1 VVGEHRQRLLIFT
14 VAGEGLMAIP
24 LSLIT
29 RLEEFP
35 RALVERTGA
44 CEVVQYQ
51 GQILPLIDLSSLAP
65 DGRRG
70 SDQRHDRGDV
80 TEKIPVVVSSGPGRL
95 AGLKV
100 ERILDIVEEPLS
112 IQYPPRRKGSL
123 GSAVIQGR
131 VTEILDMRELLNME
145 ASRSTPDIA
154 KPAGRG
160 PARPQIE
167 QAVR

>member
-1 VVGEHRQRLLIFT
+1 LIFT

-24 LSLIT
+24 LSLVT

-51 GQILPLIDLSSLAP
+51 GRILPLIDLSSLAP

-70 SDQRHDRGDV
+70 SGPPHSSGDAA
-80 TEKIPVVVSSGPGRL
+80 ERIPVVVSSGPGRL

-145 ASRSTPDIA
+145 ASRSTADMA
-154 KPAGRG
+154 TAAGPG
-160 PARPQIE
+160 PADRLTVPV
-167 QAVR
+167 AC

>member
-1 VVGEHRQRLLIFT
+1 MAGEHRQRLLVFT

-24 LSLIT
+24 LSLVT

-44 CEVVQYQ
+44 SEVVQYQ
-51 GQILPLIDLSSLAP
+51 GRILPLIDLSSLAP

-70 SDQRHDRGDV
+70 SDLPRSSDAAA
-80 TEKIPVVVSSGPGRL
+80 EKIPVVVSSGPGRL

-100 ERILDIVEEPLS
+100 ERILDIVEERLS

-145 ASRSTPDIA
+145 ASRSTADIA
-154 KPAGRG
+154 TPAGPG
-160 PARPQIE
+160 PALQL
-167 QAVR
+167 AVPVGG